1 MKKLLIVSGEL
12 SGSLYASKLIEEL
25 PPWIKTFGVF
35 TGEVKGAE
43 KLFDASNI
51 TAFGLFEGLRKLPSL
66 IKAKRKIEEFIERE
80 RPDAVLLV
88 DFPGFNLKVAEVAKK
103 RGVKVFY
110 FIPPKLWA
118 WGAWRVKKLKAL
130 VDRLFVIFPFEVDF
144 YRSFGLEAVFV
155 GNPLVDM
162 VKPKFSERDFLL
174 ETSLSKP
181 LFTLMPGSRESEV
194 NYLLRPLLETAK
206 EFSGSWAIPVASTVN
221 YEKVERLRNEI
232 NPSVALLEQSLRY
245 SLMAYSKAGIIASGT
260 ASLEAALSLLP
271 HVVVYRLNPLTFALA
286 ERLVK
291 TKFVSLPNIIAGR
304 EILPE
309 LLQERVKPR
318 EIKKAL
324 ESLLERE
331 EEVRKALKEEV
342 VERLSG
348 GCFKRLSQELAEE
361 LS

>member
-12 SGSLYASKLIEEL
+12 SGSLYASKLVEEL
-25 PPWIKTFGVF
+25 PPWVKVFGVF

-43 KLFDASNI
+43 KLFDASTI
-51 TAFGLFEGLRKLPSL
+51 TAFGLFEGLKKLPSL

-80 RPDAVLLV
+80 RPDAVLLI

-103 RGVKVFY
+103 RGVRVFY

-130 VDRLFVIFPFEVDF
+130 VDRLFLIFPFEVDF
-144 YRSFGLEAVFV
+144 YRSFGVEAVFV

-162 VKPKFSERDFLL
+162 VRPELSKSEFLSK
-174 ETSLSKP
+174 TSLSEP

-194 NYLLRPLLETAK
+194 NYLLKPLLETAK
-206 EFSGSWAIPVASTVN
+206 EFNGSWAIPVASTVN
-221 YEKVERLRNEI
+221 YEKVKKLRDEV
-232 NPSVALLEQSLRY
+232 NPSVALLSQSSRY
-245 SLMAYSKAGIIASGT
+245 SLMAYSKAGVIASGT
-260 ASLEAALSLLP
+260 ASLEGALSLLP
-271 HVVVYRLNPLTFALA
+271 HAVVYRLNSLTFALA
-286 ERLVK
+286 KRLVK

-309 LLQERVKPR
+309 LLQERVNPKDIR
-318 EIKKAL
+318 RAL
-324 ESLLERE
+324 EGLLERE
-331 EEVRKALKEEV
+331 EEVRRALKEEV
-342 VERLSG
+342 VERLPG
-348 GCFKRLSQELAEE
+348 GCFKRLSEELAEE